1 MKESSQQEVNGSV
14 LLVNGLSG
22 MRITSYHQNQLLTD
36 EFKVKNRERIR
47 IYLIIQRVAI
57 NHIAT

>member
-14 LLVNGLSG
+14 LLVNGLSR